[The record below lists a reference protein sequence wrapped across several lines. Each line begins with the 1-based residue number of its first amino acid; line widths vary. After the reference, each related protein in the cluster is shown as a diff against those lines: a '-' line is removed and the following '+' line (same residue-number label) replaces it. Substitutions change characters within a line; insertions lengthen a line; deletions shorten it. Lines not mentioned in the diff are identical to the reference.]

1 LGYALAGLLVGF
13 GTKLG
18 NGCTS
23 GHGLCGVSRFSK
35 RSIVAVITFLSCA
48 LAISTLRYHRTLGP
62 FSDEN
67 LNPKFTYQ
75 HLASANVILVVGA
88 FLPLIGGYL
97 HATLENNNKTA
108 AEMMLDQIVT
118 FITGLLFGMGL
129 MIAGMVR
136 RINILGFLGLGRD
149 WNPSLLF
156 VLGCGVLVNLVTFSY
171 MIHYK

>member
-1 LGYALAGLLVGF
+1 
-13 GTKLG
+13 
-18 NGCTS
+18 
-23 GHGLCGVSRFSK
+23 
-35 RSIVAVITFLSCA
+35 
-48 LAISTLRYHRTLGP
+48 
-62 FSDEN
+62 
-67 LNPKFTYQ
+67 
-75 HLASANVILVVGA
+75 
-88 FLPLIGGYL
+88 
-97 HATLENNNKTA
+97 
-108 AEMMLDQIVT
+108 MMLDQIVT